1 MTELEKEYVLIR
13 QKRDEVPEGTLSCPD
28 RNLAVFHHYRHY
40 EGLRLL
46 PSVCDSKLIQ
56 QTLITRVSCIFI
68 LIGECTL
75 MDLCLLDIKLIIRI
89 VIEEVK
95 KDNVLDEY
103 LSEQLNE
110 KVHNFVPKFEI
121 TKN

>member
-1 MTELEKEYVLIR
+1 MLDGNVLLH

-46 PSVCDSKLIQ
+46 PSVCDSKLNQ
-56 QTLITRVSCIFI
+56 QTLLTRVSCIFI

-95 KDNVLDEY
+95 KYNVLYEY
-103 LSEQLNE
+103 LSAQFNE
-110 KVHNFVPKFEI
+110 KVQNFVPKFEI
-121 TKN
+121 TKI

>member
-1 MTELEKEYVLIR
+1 MTELENEYVIIR

-56 QTLITRVSCIFI
+56 QTL
-68 LIGECTL
+68 L
-75 MDLCLLDIKLIIRI
+75 MFYNIRQANGTKII
-89 VIEEVK
+89 
-95 KDNVLDEY
+95 
-103 LSEQLNE
+103 
-110 KVHNFVPKFEI
+110 
-121 TKN
+121 

>member
-1 MTELEKEYVLIR
+1 MFL
-13 QKRDEVPEGTLSCPD
+13 
-28 RNLAVFHHYRHY
+28 VFF
-40 EGLRLL
+40 
-46 PSVCDSKLIQ
+46 
-56 QTLITRVSCIFI
+56 T

-75 MDLCLLDIKLIIRI
+75 MDLCLLDIKLIISI

-95 KDNVLDEY
+95 KDNVLYEY

-121 TKN
+121 TKI